1 MSERSDGET
10 AAAPGALRWLG
21 NRVPFMRR
29 LAMSRVGPLEEGQ
42 AGLRAELAAARR
54 DVEEATARLADLTH
68 TVGEQQHNQ
77 ELLKG
82 ELWDTRV
89 QITDFSRQLTADARL
104 VTAGGRIADLKDA
117 VGALERRMRKMDRP
131 AAPSSASG
139 TSAAGPVA
147 APAGPGPSAGDAAG
161 IEDISSALFDYV
173 GFERRFRGDP
183 EVINGVLH
191 DRYAEVLRAHQPVVD
206 IGCGRGEL
214 LELLARDGIEVI
226 GVEPDPGMAAEARAR
241 GITVHEMLAS
251 DYLERVEDGS
261 LGAVITTHVV
271 EHLPLNVLVDFLEK
285 SAQKLRP
292 GGVFIAET
300 PNPATLIVLGSHFI
314 MDPTH
319 VWPLH
324 PDLLSFLCE
333 SAGFR
338 QVRAEFVSPA
348 DTLHLPL
355 GNGSD
360 TVDPELGRRVD
371 EGFARLN
378 QVLFGPQDYAV
389 FATVGAGSV
398 DEPVADE
405 GSADEGSADGTASVS

>member
-1 MSERSDGET
+1 MYERSDEEGLQAGPLRRLGE
-10 AAAPGALRWLG
+10 
-21 NRVPFMRR
+21 RVPFLRR
-29 LAMSRVGPLEEGQ
+29 LAMSRLGPLEEGQ
-42 AGLRAELAAARR
+42 LELRADLAAVRR
-54 DVEEATARLADLTH
+54 DVEETAARLTELTH
-68 TVGEQQHNQ
+68 TLQEQQTNQ

-89 QITDFSRQLTADARL
+89 QITEFSRQLTPEARL
-104 VTAGGRIADLKDA
+104 VNAGARIADLKDA
-117 VGALERRMRKMDRP
+117 VGALERRMRKLDRP
-131 AAPSSASG
+131 AGAGAPAP
-139 TSAAGPVA
+139 AAGPA
-147 APAGPGPSAGDAAG
+147 GTAPAPAQPAGV
-161 IEDISSALFDYV
+161 EDISSALFDYV

-226 GVEPDPGMAAEARAR
+226 GVEPDPGMAAEARDR
-241 GITVHEMLAS
+241 GITVHEQLAS
-251 DYLERVEDGS
+251 DYLAGVPDGS
-261 LGAVITTHVV
+261 LGAVISTHVV
-271 EHLPLNVLVDFLEK
+271 EHLPLNALVDFLEK

-324 PDLLSFLCE
+324 PDLLSFLAE

-338 QVRAEFVSPA
+338 EVRAEFFAPA

-360 TVDPELGRRVD
+360 SGDSVLSRRVD
-371 EGFARLN
+371 EGFTRLN
-378 QVLFGPQDYAV
+378 QVLFGPQDYAL
-389 FATVGAGSV
+389 FATMGGRRIEDA
-398 DEPVADE
+398 EPAVAQEPAVAED
-405 GSADEGSADGTASVS
+405 SPVS

>member
-1 MSERSDGET
+1 MYERSDEQ
-10 AAAPGALRWLG
+10 APQAGLLRRLG
-21 NRVPFMRR
+21 NRVPALRR
-29 LAMSRVGPLEEGQ
+29 LAMSRLGPLEEGQ
-42 AGLRAELAAARR
+42 AELRAELAAVRR
-54 DVEEATARLADLTH
+54 DAAAAAARVEELEHAI
-68 TVGEQQHNQ
+68 GETRTNQ

-89 QITDFSRQLTADARL
+89 QLTDFSRVLTPDARL
-104 VTAGGRIADLKDA
+104 QTAGARIADLKDA
-117 VGALERRMRKMDRP
+117 LGALERRMRKLDRP
-131 AAPSSASG
+131 AAATAPSPGA
-139 TSAAGPVA
+139 A
-147 APAGPGPSAGDAAG
+147 APAGSPAV
-161 IEDISSALFDYV
+161 EDISSALFDYV

-183 EVINGVLH
+183 DVINAVLH

-241 GITVHEMLAS
+241 GITVHEQLAS
-251 DYLERVEDGS
+251 DYLAGVPDGS
-261 LGAVITTHVV
+261 LGAVISTHVV
-271 EHLPLNVLVDFLEK
+271 EHLPLDALVDFLEK

-324 PDLLSFLCE
+324 PDLLSFLAE

-338 QVRAEFVSPA
+338 QVRAEFFSPA

-355 GNGSD
+355 GDGSD
-360 TVDPELGRRVD
+360 AADPALSRRVD

-389 FATVGAGSV
+389 FATVGGAGRV
-398 DEPVADE
+398 DHEAGDDTAGGGPV
-405 GSADEGSADGTASVS
+405 S